1 MEKTCNKPGCEST
14 VLNFRMNYCCK
25 THQRSHAG
33 SLGGIAARGIPKKKY
48 KAPKPEKVKAEP
60 IPKRQKKRQL
70 LITGS
75 GLLKNKKG
83 PSKLLHFG
91 LIKKQLKKFIKLL

>member
-48 KAPKPEKVKAEP
+48 KAPKLEKISVENP
-60 IPKRQKKRQL
+60 PVR
-70 LITGS
+70 
-75 GLLKNKKG
+75 
-83 PSKLLHFG
+83 
-91 LIKKQLKKFIKLL
+91 IKEVTMMAFPVDL